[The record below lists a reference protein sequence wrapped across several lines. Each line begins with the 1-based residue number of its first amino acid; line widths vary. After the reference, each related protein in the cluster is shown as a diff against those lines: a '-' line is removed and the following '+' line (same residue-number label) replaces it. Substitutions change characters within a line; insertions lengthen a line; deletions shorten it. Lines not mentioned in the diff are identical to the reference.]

1 MGFLLILRENVY
13 LKGISTD
20 KWDVR
25 GCYKENNHGVE
36 CGQWDLGKYSVISNE
51 LLTLEISQN
60 NDKFSYLLSQGRKNK
75 NCSY

>member
-1 MGFLLILRENVY
+1 MGFLLILWENVY

-36 CGQWDLGKYSVISNE
+36 WAMGPW
-51 LLTLEISQN
+51 
-60 NDKFSYLLSQGRKNK
+60 
-75 NCSY
+75 